1 MEYWELCSTD
11 VCHLCHY
18 VGLMSLFKSVSI
30 WDSFDLDCILQ
41 KGDLLIKSRN
51 NYIYLGMEDWPQVVF
66 IENLS
71 INVDFLN
78 DRTGEITAGAY
89 LVFNAEIV
97 SDWRLIGTG

>member
-1 MEYWELCSTD
+1 M
-11 VCHLCHY
+11 
-18 VGLMSLFKSVSI
+18 GLLR
-30 WDSFDLDCILQ
+30 LQ
-41 KGDLLIKSRN
+41 KGHHLIKPLN
-51 NYIYLGMEDWPQVVF
+51 NYIYLGIEDLPQVVF

-97 SDWRLIGTG
+97 SD

>member
-1 MEYWELCSTD
+1 MGFLR
-11 VCHLCHY
+11 
-18 VGLMSLFKSVSI
+18 
-30 WDSFDLDCILQ
+30 LQ
-41 KGDLLIKSRN
+41 KGDHLIKPLN
-51 NYIYLGMEDWPQVVF
+51 NYIYLGIEDLPQVVF
-66 IENLS
+66 IESVS